1 MDRNDYPD
9 EDGNENG
16 LDIIGRRAHLTFHPA
31 RSGAP
36 VPPLQLSDPMRSK
49 MMMGWYFSLAEIC
62 APISV

>member
-9 EDGNENG
+9 EDGHENG

-36 VPPLQLSDPMRSK
+36 APLSSCLTQCEAK
-49 MMMGWYFSLAEIC
+49 
-62 APISV
+62 